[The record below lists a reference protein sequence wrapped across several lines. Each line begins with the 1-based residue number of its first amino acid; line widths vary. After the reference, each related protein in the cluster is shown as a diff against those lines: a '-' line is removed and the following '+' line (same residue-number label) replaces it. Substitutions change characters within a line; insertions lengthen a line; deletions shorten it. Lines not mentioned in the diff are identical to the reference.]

1 MNQTARRQT
10 PFEAKPG
17 FKLYRS
23 QQGIDFPPR
32 VYDELAYSFAE
43 HTLFNTQNGRVRLLR
58 RDQTNEIVSRSRTL
72 SAIPTAHL
80 VKAVF
85 LSGKKCTKKYLSL
98 PPARIGYRRTED
110 PNIRAINLVLDD
122 KEGYLEEERDKYLN
136 KLLKIGGLQ
145 VPLPEFIPEVL
156 LGCVDGPAAA
166 TTDVLNLLVP
176 HVPDMVNLY
185 PVRANPSPSPRRRNL
200 QA

>member
-1 MNQTARRQT
+1 MNKIARQQAQ
-10 PFEAKPG
+10 FEAKPG

-32 VYDELAYSFAE
+32 VYDEIDYSFPE
-43 HTLFNTQNGRVRLLR
+43 HTLFNTKNGRVRLLR

-72 SAIPTAHL
+72 SAIPTSRL

-85 LSGKKCTKKYLSL
+85 IMGKSSTKRPLSL

-110 PNIRAINLVLDD
+110 PNVRAINLLLDD
-122 KEGYLEEERDKYLN
+122 KEGYLEEERDKYLQR
-136 KLLKIGGLQ
+136 LSKIGGINI
-145 VPLPEFIPEVL
+145 PLPEFLPEVL
-156 LGCVDGPAAA
+156 LGCVDGPMAA
-166 TTDVLNLLVP
+166 TADVLNLLVP
-176 HVPDMVNLY
+176 HLPDMVHLY
-185 PVRANPSPSPRRRNL
+185 PVRANPNPFRTSPNP